1 MLNIEGYIVFKKG
14 TDSEKAFADIS
25 RLFEVYLC
33 DDDDNGKRY
42 ALYIGNM
49 CYEEELLY
57 KFLLKYK
64 DIIADFNLEGIE
76 TGSCNEYWRIY
87 INEQG
92 DFIEVPGYV
101 WYEKEKPFTGGM

>member
-1 MLNIEGYIVFKKG
+1 MLNIEGYIDFKKG

-33 DDDDNGKRY
+33 DDGDNGKRY

-49 CYEEELLY
+49 CYEPKPLY

-76 TGSCNEYWRIY
+76 TDRNNEYLRIY
-87 INEQG
+87 INKKG
-92 DFIEVPGYV
+92 DFIEVSGYIC
-101 WYEKEKPFTGGM
+101 YEKEKPFTGGM